1 MNPLIL
7 LYIKEIYKQIHK
19 NFHWLT
25 LGAAAMSFI
34 ILSLGMS
41 YKPKFETAITIFA
54 DNQNVI
60 KPLLEGQ
67 ASVTVPKNERIRIIQ
82 ETMFAP
88 RLLDE
93 IVKQSFNDGSIIS
106 GSAEMEK
113 IQLELRED
121 ITLNAPANNYI
132 TITYSH
138 EDPAVSF
145 KVVNKITSLFIAESA
160 SNKRAESKSAYSF
173 IDEQVKSYKSQLVE
187 AENKLKSF
195 EAANFDG
202 IDSQVNASIDA
213 LRGTIDEISIDIEAE
228 EVRIASLEVQLSDEN
243 RFATNNY
250 NARVYRNRLAQLES
264 QLGTLR
270 LNYRDEH
277 PDVIDMKLQI
287 QDIKRTIIEV
297 ENASQLTSQQG
308 NDLTG
313 ERNLNPIY
321 NELST
326 QLANTKV
333 EVQAMRH
340 RLAANENRLEEQYE
354 RRIRVAANQADLSEL
369 TRDYS
374 VTKEIYEDLLERKER
389 ARISMTLD
397 LAGKG
402 VTYKVLEPAIFPIL
416 PTGLRFL
423 HFVIAGP
430 LVGII
435 ITLGLLIALVFFD
448 GKIRFSDQLEDL
460 YPGIVL
466 AVIPESDIKY
476 QNWRLTA
483 TMATFLGTSYLGAA
497 FSFRYFI
504 A

>member
-7 LYIKEIYKQIHK
+7 LYVKEIYKQVRK
-19 NFHWLT
+19 NFHWLIF
-25 LGAAAMSFI
+25 GAAVTSFV
-34 ILSLGMS
+34 ILGFGMTF
-41 YKPKFETAITIFA
+41 KPKFETAITIFA

-93 IVKQSFNDGSIIS
+93 IIKQSFDDATLTS

-113 IQLELRED
+113 IQAQLRSD
-121 ITLNAPANNYI
+121 IKLNAPANNYI
-132 TITYSH
+132 TITYPH
-138 EDPAVSF
+138 EDPAISF
-145 KVVNKITSLFIAESA
+145 RVVNKITSLFIEESA
-160 SNKRAESKSAYSF
+160 SNKRAESKSAYNF
-173 IDEQVKSYKSQLVE
+173 IDEQVKSYKNQLVE
-187 AENKLKSF
+187 AENKLKAF

-202 IDSQVNASIDA
+202 IDTQVNASIDA
-213 LRGTIDEISIDIEAE
+213 LRVAIDEISIDIEAE
-228 EVRIASLEVQLSDEN
+228 EVRIASLEVQLADED

-250 NARVYRNRLAQLES
+250 NARVYRDRLAQLES

-277 PDVIDMKLQI
+277 PDVIDMRLQI
-287 QDIKRTIIEV
+287 QDLKKTIVEV
-297 ENASQLTSQQG
+297 ENASQNTSQQG

-313 ERNLNPIY
+313 ERNLNPVY

-326 QLANTKV
+326 QLANAKV
-333 EVQAMRH
+333 EVQAKRH
-340 RLAANENRLEEQYE
+340 RLAANESRLEEQYK

-374 VTKEIYEDLLERKER
+374 VTKGIYEDLLERKER

-397 LAGKG
+397 LAGQG
-402 VTYKVLEPAIFPIL
+402 VTYKVLEPAIFPVL
-416 PTGLRFL
+416 PTGIRFL

-435 ITLGLLIALVFFD
+435 IPLGLLVALVFFD
-448 GKIRFSDQLEDL
+448 GKIRFSDQLNDL

-466 AVIPESDIKY
+466 AVIPESRVKY
-476 QNWRLTA
+476 QNWKFTSTLIVV
-483 TMATFLGTSYLGAA
+483 LGSSYLGAA
-497 FSFRYFI
+497 FGFRYFI